1 MNIVAVIPARNES
14 ETVAGVVSAVLQ
26 HPQISRVIVSDSAST
41 DETGA
46 KAKLA
51 GAEVVHVNRPGK
63 GEAMAAATNYVED
76 ATHFLFLDA
85 DLLGLTKEGISGI
98 IELLQK
104 ADMAI
109 GIQDRGWFINFF
121 TIHVFPWISGQRIV
135 PRDLWDA
142 LPIEFKTG
150 YRVEIALNFFARK
163 LGKKVRAC
171 TLGGVGALLQE
182 EKRSGVIVGFA
193 GRLQLIIEVVSTI
206 FLVRLLYWQ
215 GLRKISRVQ
224 RGTETAPERAT
235 IQE

>member
-1 MNIVAVIPARNES
+1 MNIVAIIPARNES
-14 ETVAGVVSAVLQ
+14 ETVAGVIAAVLE
-26 HPQISRVIVSDSAST
+26 HPLISRVVVSDSASI
-41 DETGA
+41 DETGT

-51 GAEVVHVNRPGK
+51 GAEVIRVNRPGK

-85 DLLGLTKEGISGI
+85 DLLGLTHEGVSGI
-98 IELLQK
+98 INLLQR

-121 TIHVFPWISGQRIV
+121 TINIFPWISGQRVV

-142 LPIEFKTG
+142 LPIELKTG

-163 LGKKVRAC
+163 LGKKVSAC

-182 EKRSGVIVGFA
+182 EKRSGVLVGFM
-193 GRLQLIIEVVSTI
+193 GRLQLITEVVSTI

-215 GLRKISRVQ
+215 GVRKFRKAQ
-224 RGTETAPERAT
+224 QQAEKAFQRAT